1 MYLRLLRLTQTK
13 KMISVG
19 VVSENNLWNKKIKKK
34 DIFFNKLVK
43 FFPKKYRFIGKKI
56 SLSILLSDNKRIK
69 KLNKSFR
76 NKDKPTDVLSFP
88 FEKKLNLKKNTYL
101 GDIVI
106 SYEFMNKPKNLTSL
120 DFKNKVI
127 KIFIHGFLH
136 LLGHD
141 HVKLK
146 DFKKMSKEEEK
157 IYKLVKSKNEKF
169 A

>member
-106 SYEFMNKPKNLTSL
+106 SYEFMNKPKNLTNL

>member
-1 MYLRLLRLTQTK
+1 
-13 KMISVG
+13 MISID
-19 VVSENNLWNKKIKKK
+19 VVSDNNLWNKKIKKK
-34 DIFFNKLVK
+34 VFFNTLVK
-43 FFPKKYRFIGKKI
+43 LFPKKYRFIGKKI
-56 SLSILLSDNKRIK
+56 NLSVLLSDNKNIK

-76 NKDKPTDVLSFP
+76 NKNKSTDVLSFP

-106 SYEFMNKPKNLTSL
+106 SYTFMNNPKNISNL
-120 DFKNKVI
+120 DFKDKVT

-146 DFKKMSKEEEK
+146 DFKKMNQQEEK
-157 IYKLVKSKNEKF
+157 IYKFVKIKNKKLV
-169 A
+169 

>member
-1 MYLRLLRLTQTK
+1 
-13 KMISVG
+13 MISID
-19 VVSENNLWNKKIKKK
+19 VVSDNNLWNKKIKKK
-34 DIFFNKLVK
+34 VFFNTLVK
-43 FFPKKYRFIGKKI
+43 IFPKKYRFIGKKI
-56 SLSILLSDNKRIK
+56 NLSILLSDNKNIK

-76 NKDKPTDVLSFP
+76 NKNKSTDVLSFP

-106 SYEFMNKPKNLTSL
+106 SYTFMNNPKNISNL
-120 DFKNKVI
+120 DFKDKVT

-146 DFKKMSKEEEK
+146 DFKKMNQEEEK
-157 IYKLVKSKNEKF
+157 IYKFVKIKSKKLV
-169 A
+169 

>member
-34 DIFFNKLVK
+34 DIFFNTLVK

-101 GDIVI
+101 
-106 SYEFMNKPKNLTSL
+106 
-120 DFKNKVI
+120 
-127 KIFIHGFLH
+127 
-136 LLGHD
+136 
-141 HVKLK
+141 
-146 DFKKMSKEEEK
+146 
-157 IYKLVKSKNEKF
+157 
-169 A
+169 